1 MYQLLIVDDE
11 IHAVEGIRSGIDWG
25 KLGITAVYSAYTVR
39 QAKECFEQERIDI
52 LLCDIEMPQAT
63 GLELTKWVKGCHPKT
78 EIIFLTC
85 HADFKYAQQAIQLG
99 SFDYLLKPVPFG
111 ELEKVIRTAIDKIN
125 NDQEA
130 VKYSQ
135 YGQLWFQ
142 HQPLR
147 IERFWQDILNQ
158 TIPSSRETV
167 KRAAIERKIPY
178 LEDMLFLPI
187 LIGIQRWHKSL
198 NLRDEKILEYGL
210 KNSAEEIMLE
220 AGQSGQIITLSNR
233 RLLVVLSVQ
242 NQIDHETIQSR
253 CERYIK
259 ACSKYFYCDLS
270 CYIGEEVRGYE
281 LLEKVNMLYDLEQ
294 NNVVHNNKVF
304 SISLQT
310 TPVSTYK
317 STSMTIWSVMLTE
330 GAFNEVLAESSQFLN
345 DIMEKEKI
353 DASFLRQF
361 YQDFQQMVY
370 YVLQTKG
377 IQAHQLFGD
386 SHSQNLSATATKS
399 VVNLLTWMR
408 YTIQRA
414 REYMQS
420 IEQSQSVIEKVI
432 HFIKLHISED
442 LSREEIAK
450 HVFLNPD
457 YLTRVFKKETGMAI
471 SDYLLK
477 ERLKIA
483 QELLKKTEMPI
494 SAVATHI
501 GYSNFSHFSR
511 TFKKHTNINPNEYRQ
526 MHHRLSDEIKSENE

>member
-11 IHAVEGIRSGIDWG
+11 IHAVEGIQSGIDWE
-25 KLGITAVYSAYTVR
+25 KLGITAVFSAYTVR
-39 QAKECFEQERIDI
+39 QAKEWFEQERIDI
-52 LLCDIEMPQAT
+52 MLCDIEMPQAT
-63 GLELTKWVKGCHPKT
+63 GLELTKWVKGFYPKT
-78 EIIFLTC
+78 ETIFLTC

-125 NDQEA
+125 KDQEA
-130 VKYSQ
+130 MKYSQ

-142 HQPLR
+142 HQPLL

-158 TIPSSRETV
+158 TIPSSREAV
-167 KRAAIERKIPY
+167 QRAAIEREIPY
-178 LEDMLFLPI
+178 VEEMLFLPV
-187 LIGIQRWHKSL
+187 LIGIQRWHKLL

-210 KNSAEEIMLE
+210 RNSAEELLLE
-220 AGQSGQIITLSNR
+220 AGQSGRIITLSNR
-233 RLLVVLSVQ
+233 RLLIVLSVQ
-242 NQIDHETIQSR
+242 NQHDLETMKSR
-253 CERYIK
+253 CEKYIK
-259 ACSKYFYCDLS
+259 ACSEFFYCDLS
-270 CYIGEEVRGYE
+270 CYIGEEVRGHE
-281 LLEKVNMLYDLEQ
+281 LLGMVNKLYKLEQ

-310 TPVSTYK
+310 TPASTYK
-317 STSMTIWSVMLTE
+317 SINMTIWSVMLTE
-330 GAFNEVLAESSQFLN
+330 GAFKEVLIESSRFLK

-386 SHSQNLSATATKS
+386 PDSQDMSATATRS
-399 VVNLLTWMR
+399 VVNLLDWMS

-414 REYMQS
+414 KEYVQS

-432 HFIKLHISED
+432 HFIKLHITED
-442 LSREEIAK
+442 LSREEIAN

-471 SDYLLK
+471 SDYLLN

-483 QELLKKTEMPI
+483 KELLEKTEMPI
-494 SAVATHI
+494 SAIATHI
-501 GYSNFSHFSR
+501 GYANFSHFSR
-511 TFKKHTNINPNEYRQ
+511 TFKKHTNMNPNEYRQ
-526 MHHRLSDEIKSENE
+526 ILHRESGEIKSAKE